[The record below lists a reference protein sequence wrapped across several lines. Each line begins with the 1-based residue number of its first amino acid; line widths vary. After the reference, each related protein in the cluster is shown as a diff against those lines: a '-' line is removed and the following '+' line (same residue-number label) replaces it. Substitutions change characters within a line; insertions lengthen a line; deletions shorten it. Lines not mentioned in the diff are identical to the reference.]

1 MIVTHKIE
9 LKPNNKQKGYFS
21 KACGVARFSYNWA
34 LNRWNESYQEGKK
47 TSEISLRRE
56 LNAIKRIEYPWMLE
70 VTKTAPQQ
78 AVKNLGSA
86 FKRFFNK
93 QGGYP
98 KFKKKGMHD
107 SFRADNGPQEKGRDA
122 LKIVGKKIQL
132 PVLGWVRLKEELR
145 YVGQIKSVTIVR
157 KACKWYAAI
166 VIDTE
171 KRPHVRKN
179 QGMVGI
185 DLGINKLATLSDGTV
200 IQGPKAYKSLLKTL
214 RLRSKSL
221 SRKKIGSKN
230 RQKDKMHLARLHMRI
245 SNIRNYHLH
254 KLTTYLVLNYTKI
267 CIEDLNISGMAA
279 NRRLARHIMDQA
291 FYTFRRQ
298 LIYKSEI
305 YGSRV
310 YIADRFYPSS
320 KLCCSCGIKNKDL
333 KLGERRWRCVCGIK
347 HDRDI
352 NAAKN
357 LENLLIKGTVSSTGS
372 MVKTIKACGD
382 N

>member
-157 KACKWYAAI
+157 KA
-166 VIDTE
+166 
-171 KRPHVRKN
+171 
-179 QGMVGI
+179 
-185 DLGINKLATLSDGTV
+185 
-200 IQGPKAYKSLLKTL
+200 
-214 RLRSKSL
+214 
-221 SRKKIGSKN
+221 
-230 RQKDKMHLARLHMRI
+230 
-245 SNIRNYHLH
+245 
-254 KLTTYLVLNYTKI
+254 
-267 CIEDLNISGMAA
+267 
-279 NRRLARHIMDQA
+279 
-291 FYTFRRQ
+291 
-298 LIYKSEI
+298 
-305 YGSRV
+305 
-310 YIADRFYPSS
+310 
-320 KLCCSCGIKNKDL
+320 
-333 KLGERRWRCVCGIK
+333 
-347 HDRDI
+347 
-352 NAAKN
+352 
-357 LENLLIKGTVSSTGS
+357 
-372 MVKTIKACGD
+372 
-382 N
+382 